1 MTEFV
6 RVRLENGSEAS
17 VSAAFAK
24 SQRLKI
30 VEKKPAAKN
39 GMALPA
45 KYDPLT
51 KPADAESRW
60 AKTGKDELQAEID
73 LRNSVRDPE
82 GEGYIKPASV
92 KVADLRA
99 ALDADDANL
108 AAAGGDAPNG
118 EI

>member
-24 SQRLKI
+24 SQRLKT
-30 VEKKPAAKN
+30 VDKPAARN
-39 GMALPA
+39 GVALPA

-51 KPADAESRW
+51 KPAAAESRW
-60 AKTGKDELQAEID
+60 AKTGKDELLTEID
-73 LRNSVRDPE
+73 SRNSVRDPE
-82 GEGYIKPASV
+82 GESYIKPASE

-99 ALDADDANL
+99 ALDADDANI
-108 AAAGGDAPNG
+108 AAAGGNTS
-118 EI
+118 EEN